1 MGNSRFFWRS
11 GNTAEVDFIYEDGGE
26 LTPVEVKAADNT
38 QAKSYRQFCKKY
50 RPQKGIKLSEKNLGE
65 NLCESTATDGRLAG
79 RVRLCGVHAAVA
91 QAAVVA
97 DKAFVAEIAAVF

>member
-1 MGNSRFFWRS
+1 MLTGFCRADSR
-11 GNTAEVDFIYEDGGE
+11 A
-26 LTPVEVKAADNT
+26 
-38 QAKSYRQFCKKY
+38 
-50 RPQKGIKLSEKNLGE
+50 
-65 NLCESTATDGRLAG
+65 DGRLAG